1 MIDDEKGHPDLL
13 GKKELG
19 RELEIKGI
27 VTLFHRKNNQL
38 PSTII
43 ITHPYHPLK
52 PDPDNKVLH

>member
-27 VTLFHRKNNQL
+27 VTLFHWKN
-38 PSTII
+38 
-43 ITHPYHPLK
+43 ITPFLYSHYSSLTLFK
-52 PDPDNKVLH
+52 T